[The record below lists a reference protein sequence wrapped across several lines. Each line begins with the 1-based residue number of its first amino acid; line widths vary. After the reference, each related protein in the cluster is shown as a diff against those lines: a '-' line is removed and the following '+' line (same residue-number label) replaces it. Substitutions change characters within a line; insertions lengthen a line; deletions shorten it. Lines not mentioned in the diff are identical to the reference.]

1 MVDVLLAALSV
12 CAITVSCSMICK
24 TFDFQT
30 SGLRFVVWLGSSS
43 FMIVFVILFYL
54 NIRG

>member
-1 MVDVLLAALSV
+1 MIDILIAVLSV
-12 CAITVSCSMICK
+12 CVITVSCSMICK

-30 SGLRFVVWLGSSS
+30 PGIRFIVWLGSSS
-43 FMIVFVILFYL
+43 FIILFTVLFYL

>member
-1 MVDVLLAALSV
+1 MIDVLLAVLSV